1 MLRRI
6 PRTVLLVD
14 DDPFFSFELGGSLR
28 GSGYTV
34 VAAAKADEAY
44 SLLQQQRIDLAVV
57 DLNLPDKSGLEL
69 IHDAKQIGKPLKILA
84 VTAALSDVY
93 LEMATYLGADRA
105 MRKMPGG
112 RGADFAADQWLN
124 AIETMLQ

>member
-1 MLRRI
+1 MMRRT
-6 PRTVLLVD
+6 PRTVLVVD

-34 VAAAKADEAY
+34 VAAAKAHEAY
-44 SLLQQQRIDLAVV
+44 SLLQQQPIDLAVV

-84 VTAALSDVY
+84 ITGTMSEMY
-93 LEMATYLGADRA
+93 LEMATHLGADRA
-105 MRKMPGG
+105 IRKLPGG
-112 RGADFAADQWLN
+112 RGEDFASHEWLK
-124 AIETMLQ
+124 AI